1 LQLSKKRQYICL
13 EIPTAGKLLE
23 NQSISDFLN
32 RCYASMHQGNI
43 IIAYKGSVNADII
56 ADTLSLVEVKLNDEM
71 EHSLTRKKVYNV
83 LVECL
88 QNLFHHV
95 DTVPGFYN
103 EDNFGVF
110 ILSKIDEGFRVST
123 GNMVN
128 GQKKEI
134 LKQKIDK
141 INSLDKEELKEFYKF
156 VLNNQMFSD
165 KGGGG
170 LGLIDI
176 ARKTGNKL
184 EYTFTPFDES
194 FDFFTLSATIN
205 D

>member
-1 LQLSKKRQYICL
+1 MRK
-13 EIPTAGKLLE
+13 G
-23 NQSISDFLN
+23 D
-32 RCYASMHQGNI
+32 I
-43 IIAYKGSVNADII
+43 IIAYKGSINAEII
-56 ADTLSLVEVKLNDEM
+56 ADTLSLVEAKLYDEM
-71 EHSLTRKKVYNV
+71 EQSLTRKKVYNV

-95 DTVPGFYN
+95 DSVPGVNN

-110 ILSKIDEGFRVST
+110 ILSKTDVGFRVST

-184 EYTFTPFDES
+184 EYTFTPFNES